1 MKLHVNARRALSRV
15 IRYSPA
21 LSGMILFTLLCQVRA
36 DVQDPQPAGIA
47 LVSSDARALLR
58 INCMDGNSLF
68 ISLAVPAGSISPDIL
83 TVSGAAGTRWITG
96 GPAGQAVN
104 IAYAAAPRA
113 LLRRMLADH
122 TGKLTF
128 SREGTDF
135 DARALAAW
143 YDSVPAACR

>member
-1 MKLHVNARRALSRV
+1 MKLHVNARRALSRL
-15 IRYSPA
+15 IIYSPA
-21 LSGMILFTLLCQVRA
+21 LSGMILFTLLFQVRA
-36 DVQDPQPAGIA
+36 DVLDPQPAWVT

-83 TVSGAAGTRWITG
+83 NVSGAAGTRWITG
-96 GPAGQAVN
+96 GPAGQPVN

-113 LLRRMLADH
+113 LLRRMLSDH
-122 TGKLTF
+122 PGKLTF
-128 SREGTDF
+128 GRGGPDF
-135 DARALAAW
+135 DVRALAAW

>member
-21 LSGMILFTLLCQVRA
+21 LSGMILFTLLFQVRA
-36 DVQDPQPAGIA
+36 DVQDPQPAGIT

-58 INCMDGNSLF
+58 MNCMDGNSLF
-68 ISLAVPAGSISPDIL
+68 ISLAVPSGSISPDIL

-96 GPAGQAVN
+96 GPEGQSVN

-122 TGKLTF
+122 PGKLTF
-128 SREGTDF
+128 GRRGPYF
-135 DARALAAW
+135 DTRALSAW

>member
-21 LSGMILFTLLCQVRA
+21 LSGMILFTLLFQVRA
-36 DVQDPQPAGIA
+36 DVQDPQPAGIT

-68 ISLAVPAGSISPDIL
+68 ISLAVPSGSISPDIL

-96 GPAGQAVN
+96 GPEGQSVN

-122 TGKLTF
+122 PGKLTF
-128 SREGTDF
+128 GRRGPDF

>member
-21 LSGMILFTLLCQVRA
+21 LSGMILFTLLFQVRA
-36 DVQDPQPAGIA
+36 DVQDPQPAGIT
-47 LVSSDARALLR
+47 LVSSDAHALLR

-96 GPAGQAVN
+96 GPAGQSVN
-104 IAYAAAPRA
+104 IVYAAAPRA
-113 LLRRMLADH
+113 LLRRMMADH
-122 TGKLTF
+122 PGKLTF
-128 SREGTDF
+128 GRGGPYF
-135 DARALAAW
+135 DTRALSAW